1 MSFSQSVEYKKASTE
16 KGSNYYEI
24 VAKKTIR
31 TQNITLYKI
40 ISMSD
45 IKAMNYFE
53 RWAYYRRDRVNPD
66 GSFPS
71 ALKG

>member
-1 MSFSQSVEYKKASTE
+1 
-16 KGSNYYEI
+16 
-24 VAKKTIR
+24 
-31 TQNITLYKI
+31 
-40 ISMSD
+40 MSD

-53 RWAYYRRDRVNPD
+53 RWAYYRRDRLNPD